1 MLLLTFY
8 NPEKFDVVDK
18 KAIEEKIVK

>member
-8 NPEKFDVVDK
+8 DPEKFDVVDK
-18 KAIEEKIVK
+18 KAIEEKFVK